1 MSDLYNSIAIIMFYA
16 GMAMYIKCDIW
27 YVQLIG
33 VTISMLSL
41 QYLLVNFR

>member
-1 MSDLYNSIAIIMFYA
+1 MIDLYNFIAVIAFYV

-27 YVQLIG
+27 YIQLIG

-41 QYLLVNFR
+41 QYMLVNFR